1 MPGRTKGGLIILKKK
16 KNKDLGTAGNWV
28 PAIICGS
35 GCCAWDHAVTR
46 VAPAEDRPQ
55 CLTFFIRSLGFI
67 ESQFQKQTF
76 MTFRERKEFGAVCP
90 IASKH
95 GAQRSHSGFSTW
107 GESLSSLKVTL
118 AQDSKAIIHLNVYD
132 GKPETPSPRKS

>member
-1 MPGRTKGGLIILKKK
+1 MPGRTKGGLIIFKK